1 VHSVDPV
8 EVPLPVVHH
17 VLTVSA
23 ADRVGVVTALAAGQ
37 QRSLIFTRTRH
48 GARRLARQLTAA
60 GIPAAELHGD
70 LAQNARER
78 NLAAFASGA
87 VRVLVA
93 TDIAARGL
101 HVDGIGLVIHADPP
115 AEEKALVH
123 RSGRTAR
130 AGASGTVITVQTN
143 EQSRSV
149 SSLMRR
155 AGVVPLRATVRPD
168 SELLGTLA
176 GPRAELVRPAR
187 RPAGQSRPAQTRP
200 ARPAS
205 ATSRDRAPGGAGPAR
220 AHGSRAR
227 RPAGPRRSG
236 RR

>member
-1 VHSVDPV
+1 
-8 EVPLPVVHH
+8 

-60 GIPAAELHGD
+60 GIPAAELHGE
-70 LAQNARER
+70 LTQNARER
-78 NLAAFASGA
+78 NLATFASGE

-115 AEEKALVH
+115 AEEKAYVH

-130 AGASGTVITVQTN
+130 AGAGGTVVTVQTDA
-143 EQSRSV
+143 QSRSV
-149 SSLMRR
+149 STLMRR
-155 AGVVPLRATVRPD
+155 AGVVPLRATVNPG
-168 SELLGTLA
+168 SELLSTLA
-176 GPRAELVRPAR
+176 GPRAEPVRPAR
-187 RPAGQSRPAQTRP
+187 RPAGQ
-200 ARPAS
+200 ARPAKNQPARTRS
-205 ATSRDRAPGGAGPAR
+205 APATSRDRAPGGAGPAR
-220 AHGSRAR
+220 ARGSRAR